1 MFHANSDGARKSLH
15 NTFILSLLDFDFME
29 PQSIFISLGQRSCN
43 FLQNQKI
50 RDTLS
55 HLFGVT
61 LKRMTENNEIRET
74 QSHSRFKFPTGHV
87 IADTISRN
95 VIPDTISRNDTIS
108 RKKVLTKTSLP
119 RPIKIRS
126 LRNVV
131 KSSSRTRTK
140 ESSQNSDERDIP

>member
-95 VIPDTISRNDTIS
+95 VIPDTISRKE
-108 RKKVLTKTSLP
+108 RKKVLT

-126 LRNVV
+126 GRCHPRHN
-131 KSSSRTRTK
+131 KSECHPRHNKS
-140 ESSQNSDERDIP
+140 ERHNKS

>member
-55 HLFGVT
+55 HLFCVT

-95 VIPDTISRNDTIS
+95 VIPDTISRKE
-108 RKKVLTKTSLP
+108 RKKVLT

-126 LRNVV
+126 GRCHPRHN
-131 KSSSRTRTK
+131 KSECHPRHNKS
-140 ESSQNSDERDIP
+140 ERHNKS